1 MGVLRVGQMDV
12 AEKLLSNY
20 YPIDGC
26 FESWANGYCGEIV
39 EQLLYN
45 RWEFGKLGRLGVG

>member
-26 FESWANGYCGEIV
+26 FDSWAD
-39 EQLLYN
+39 
-45 RWEFGKLGRLGVG
+45 WELGKNWLGI